1 MVIVIDIIKFVV
13 LVVVTF
19 FTAQIIT
26 NKNKRVS
33 IIGTFLI
40 SCSTAVVE
48 YINSGLVESLIFG
61 QLLLISLN
69 ALVGEN
75 SHKYIAILG
84 LFISFLG
91 YSILSNLSFQFSIG
105 LALIPII
112 IWIMCKNK
120 KEVNLSKI
128 QNIVLVITVVLAIL
142 ISIFFYKINT
152 LESLEKVNGLS
163 YLMSYTYSY
172 NIPFDSNIKF
182 VDSSCL
188 ATFTSV
194 FPMVLFVAV
203 FYIFKIEKH
212 SEFLLGAT
220 IISILQVIS
229 ISSSKALFENIA
241 PNYIMSL
248 GVALLQ
254 IYIMLYF
261 FANVEEKLFK
271 LKTTTYI
278 SIIGILFLLLIKFP
292 TPLSPIENRMGAAM
306 VFTLESFVFLNYYDK
321 RFIKIASVTFP
332 IITLIES
339 IGLLI
344 VKIM

>member
-1 MVIVIDIIKFVV
+1 MIIAIDIVKFIV

-40 SCSTAVVE
+40 VCSTAVVE
-48 YINSGLVESLIFG
+48 YMNSGLVEALIFG
-61 QLLLISLN
+61 QLFIISLN

-75 SHKYIAILG
+75 SHKYIAIFG
-84 LFISFLG
+84 LFVSFLG

-105 LALIPII
+105 LALIPIV

-120 KEVNLSKI
+120 KEITLSKM
-128 QNIVLVITVVLAIL
+128 QNVVLVMLVIIAII

-152 LESLEKVNGLS
+152 IKSLEKVNGLS

-172 NIPFDSNIKF
+172 NIPFNSNIKF

-188 ATFTSV
+188 ATFISV
-194 FPMVLFVAV
+194 FPMVLFVAIV
-203 FYIFKIEKH
+203 YIFKVEKH
-212 SEFLLGAT
+212 AEFLLGAT
-220 IISILQVIS
+220 IISILQIIS
-229 ISSSKALFENIA
+229 VTSKNLFFANIA
-241 PNYIMSL
+241 PNYIMVL
-248 GVALLQ
+248 GIALLQ

-261 FANVEEKLFK
+261 FANIDERLFN
-271 LKTTTYI
+271 LKTTAYI
-278 SIIGILFLLLIKFP
+278 SIAGILFLLLIKFP
-292 TPLSPIENRMGAAM
+292 GPLAPIGNRMGPAM
-306 VFTLESFVFLNYYDK
+306 IFALESFVFLNYYDK
-321 RFIKIASVTFP
+321 RFVKLATIVFP
-332 IITLIES
+332 FITLIES